1 MVLVGDCRR
10 SEIDAEITSGS
21 DREVDG
27 STFDHRV
34 FRECL
39 AWDNAGKKKEA
50 PALYF
55 CGFLSCTSDICGGF
69 DVFPGSERMLASD
82 DCSRIVCDSAYIDV
96 L

>member
-27 STFDHRV
+27 STFDHRF

-55 CGFLSCTSDICGGF
+55 CGFLSCTSDIYGGF